1 MQNVLDL
8 IQPGL
13 QLAAPLILAAIGGLF
28 SYRAGVFNI
37 ALEGFMLIA
46 AFFSVSVTSIT
57 GSLWIGVAAGITGA
71 TLMAAFMGIAVM
83 LFAADEVIV
92 GIALNLFAL
101 GLTTF
106 LLSNGGSGG
115 GGFIRLNS
123 GLPTTQIGWI
133 SHVPV
138 VNDIFNGRDPLVF
151 VSWLSIPFAAWVL
164 KNTLFGL
171 QLRAVGESLLSA
183 RAAGVEVGWIK
194 FSSFLIS
201 GFFCGLAGAELAL
214 GSVYLFSEN
223 MTNGRGII
231 AFAAV
236 IFGAG
241 TPLMVGLASLM
252 FGVAQALAGQLQ
264 IGSRFPPQ
272 FVLMT
277 PYVFAIVALA
287 FSGQRQRQWLRRHAR
302 GREAEHVLALR
313 GADIP
318 DVVTTDAVAA
328 VGTATAQENGRES

>member
-28 SYRAGVFNI
+28 SFRAGVFNI
-37 ALEGFMLIA
+37 ALEGFMLVA
-46 AFFSVSVTSIT
+46 AFFSVSLTSLT
-57 GSLWIGVAAGITGA
+57 GSLWYGVAAGVA
-71 TLMAAFMGIAVM
+71 CAMLMAAFMGIAVV

-115 GGFIRLNS
+115 GGFIRLNY

-133 SHVPV
+133 SQIPV
-138 VNDIFNGRDPLVF
+138 INDVFNGRDPLVF
-151 VSWLSIPFAAWVL
+151 VSWLSIPFAAWIL

-171 QLRAVGESLLSA
+171 QLRAIGESPLSA
-183 RAAGVEVGWIK
+183 RAAGVKVGWIK

-241 TPLMVGLASLM
+241 GPLMVGLASLM

-277 PYVFAIVALA
+277 PYVFAIVVLVL
-287 FSGQRQRQWLRRHAR
+287 SGSRQRQWLMRRAR
-302 GREAEHVLALR
+302 GRAAEDVIEPRVAVV
-313 GADIP
+313 P
-318 DVVTTDAVAA
+318 DVVTTDTVTAGTTAA
-328 VGTATAQENGRES
+328 PDSARES